1 MGCGCAERMRNYVLP
16 HTGYKATDLGDRI
29 VWIGPDGDEIDDR
42 DIDHHHTRL
51 TAQIGRRLVRD
62 FWAKLEGKD
71 GSKEST

>member
-1 MGCGCAERMRNYVLP
+1 MACGCAERMRNYVLP
-16 HTGYKATDLGDRI
+16 HTGFVRDGDRWTNAQTGESI
-29 VWIGPDGDEIDDR
+29 ADS